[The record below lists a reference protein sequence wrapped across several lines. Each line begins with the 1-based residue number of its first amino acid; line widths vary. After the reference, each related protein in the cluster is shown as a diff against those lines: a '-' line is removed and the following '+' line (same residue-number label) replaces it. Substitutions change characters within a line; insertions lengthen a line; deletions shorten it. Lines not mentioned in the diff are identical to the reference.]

1 MPVHGGASAA
11 AMRGPKIRLRGL
23 SEIATNPLRL
33 ILAEQLGGRSSAGFF
48 LVIEITKFLA
58 AAVFGNESGADC
70 PRSTR
75 GETAS
80 RHDYLSHLLGETS
93 RRSSSSKRMA
103 ADSPLGTAALLAA
116 IALIGLIIFLLWM

>member
-1 MPVHGGASAA
+1 V
-11 AMRGPKIRLRGL
+11 RGPKIRLRGL

-58 AAVFGNESGADC
+58 VAVFRNESGADC

-75 GETAS
+75 AVESGA
-80 RHDYLSHLLGETS
+80 LSLLF
-93 RRSSSSKRMA
+93 K
-103 ADSPLGTAALLAA
+103 
-116 IALIGLIIFLLWM
+116 IGNPKEKHPDIHPDLSIRQAPGFLLNVNTQSVDFGPNFLGWGQFLF